1 MLPKLSVE
9 SHSVNLGS
17 LAESRLP
24 VLSKIQSNELPCALA
39 TSCSRLSMD
48 WKLRL
53 SRMKSWSSSFD
64 GPAAARPGLFCGLSF
79 DANCASSSP
88 TGGSEM
94 VADNWDAI
102 SLLWGLV

>member
-17 LAESRLP
+17 FAESRLP
-24 VLSKIQSNELPCALA
+24 VLLKIQSNELPCALA

-53 SRMKSWSSSFD
+53 SSMKSWSSSFD
-64 GPAAARPGLFCGLSF
+64 GARPGLLFWLSL
-79 DANCASSSP
+79 APGGVSSSA

-94 VADNWDAI
+94 MVADSWDAI

>member
-1 MLPKLSVE
+1 MLPKSSVE

-24 VLSKIQSNELPCALA
+24 ALSKIQSNELPCALA
-39 TSCSRLSMD
+39 TSCSLLSMD

-53 SRMKSWSSSFD
+53 SRMKSWSNSFD
-64 GPAAARPGLFCGLSF
+64 GARPGLFCGLSF
-79 DANCASSSP
+79 DPGRVSSSP

-94 VADNWDAI
+94 VADSWDAI
-102 SLLWGLV
+102 SLLWGFV